1 VVGKTAATPETYPK
15 LLNMTKEQAKNK
27 FMVQA
32 LANIPTEF
40 NEDGTLKRKHQY
52 IEIAKKMAK
61 ENIESYRISPELVF
75 INRKPKYR
83 NIRKEW
89 ISVLLS
95 KGYLLADI
103 KEITNWTK
111 KQIEED
117 YFSEIIHY

>member
-1 VVGKTAATPETYPK
+1 MTPLQGISINLIDNPILIAE
-15 LLNMTKEQAKNK
+15 L
-27 FMVQA
+27 
-32 LANIPTEF
+32 
-40 NEDGTLKRKHQY
+40 
-52 IEIAKKMAK
+52 IAK
-61 ENIESYRISPELVF
+61 SYRISPELVF
-75 INRKPKYR
+75 INRKTKYR